1 MSNFER
7 DEQYWDSH
15 FKNMFGEGFVPFE
28 FQRKVAEHLLNGR
41 NVILQAPTGAGKTKA
56 ALFPYLLAQQENIPF
71 PRKLL
76 YTTPMRVLA
85 KNFHTDF
92 KESPIGQQ
100 TSLKAEIQTGEN
112 QDDRQF
118 RSDLI
123 FTTIDQVLSSFLNI
137 PYALGL
143 RQGNV
148 NAGAVVGAY
157 LVFDEFHLFDPD
169 TSLGTVIE
177 MLKMLNGITPFLLMT
192 ATFSEVLL
200 ERLSEYFNAE
210 IVPVTEAELKQIPSQ
225 QGKRREYRVSEGTL
239 SENVD
244 RIIAQHQ
251 QRSIIICNT
260 VKRAQEMYQSLQNSS
275 QRGPD
280 TEVLLLHSRF
290 LKGTP
295 KSQRGHDTLPFQTR
309 RGTRRCNFGC
319 DASD

>member
-7 DEQYWDSH
+7 DEQYWDNQ
-15 FKNMFGEGFVPFE
+15 FKRMFEFTPFA
-28 FQRKVAEHLLNGR
+28 FQRKVAQHLLNER

-56 ALFPYLLAQQENIPF
+56 ALFPFLLAQKENILF

-85 KNFHTDF
+85 KSFHTDF
-92 KESPIGQQ
+92 KESPIGKEKIF
-100 TSLKAEIQTGEN
+100 KAEIQTGEN

-192 ATFSEVLL
+192 ATFSEPLL
-200 ERLSEYFNAE
+200 ERLSECLNAE
-210 IVPVTEAELKQIPSQ
+210 VVPVADAELQQIPSQ
-225 QGKRREYRVSEGTL
+225 RGKRREYQVVNQTL
-239 SENVD
+239 LDSTDTV
-244 RIIAQHQ
+244 IAQHQ
-251 QRSIIICNT
+251 QRSIVICNT
-260 VKRAQEMYQSLQNSS
+260 VARAQEIYQSLRDNPQC
-275 QRGPD
+275 GT
-280 TEVLLLHSRF
+280 TEVLPATFPFSE
-290 LKGTP
+290 GTP
-295 KSQRGHDTLPFQTR
+295 
-309 RGTRRCNFGC
+309 
-319 DASD
+319 